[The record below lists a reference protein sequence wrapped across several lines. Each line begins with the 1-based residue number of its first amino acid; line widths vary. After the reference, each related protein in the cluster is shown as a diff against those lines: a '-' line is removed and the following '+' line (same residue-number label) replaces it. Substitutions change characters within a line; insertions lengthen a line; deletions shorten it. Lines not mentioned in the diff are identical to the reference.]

1 MTTPDLLTVGELV
14 QALIHRYKDAAPSSV
29 PVSQPAARSGM
40 WFPCKT
46 KLPLRLLH
54 CRDLCVDVYTCTVCI
69 LQLMVPGAHGSHGEN
84 VLLPAEEDRGHVF
97 GSVTV
102 RLQVTVV
109 GRVQETLLSCPGAT
123 LRPAQVTYLL
133 KKASVFICC
142 IYIQRHVSFDQVG
155 P

>member
-1 MTTPDLLTVGELV
+1 MGELV
-14 QALIHRYKDAAPSSV
+14 QVLIHRYKDAAPSSA
-29 PVSQPAARSGM
+29 PVSQPAARSGVCY

-69 LQLMVPGAHGSHGEN
+69 LQLMVPGVHGSHGEN

-133 KKASVFICC
+133 KKVSVFICC
-142 IYIQRHVSFDQVG
+142 IYI
-155 P
+155 